1 MFKLTKRYCIGL
13 LSVIFLI
20 ALLSPWLVYE
30 TALSNVIG
38 RPSIGNTNFVS
49 REDAAEIWLE
59 LKETGPIRMEIMT
72 PYSYLFFLILD
83 GPNSPGS
90 RLAWYV
96 ARDYN
101 ANRLKDKRMIWWHLS
116 GAAMTVWLTR
126 NSTVED
132 LLTKANDIHQLKA
145 RAVSARSKHVD

>member
-1 MFKLTKRYCIGL
+1 MFKLTKRYCI
-13 LSVIFLI
+13 SVLVVILLI

-30 TALSNVIG
+30 AGLSNING
-38 RPSIGNTNFVS
+38 RPSIGNANFVS
-49 REDAAEIWLE
+49 REDATEIWIE

-101 ANRLKDKRMIWWHLS
+101 ADRLKDKRMIWWHLS

-126 NSTVED
+126 NSNLED
-132 LLTKANDIHQLKA
+132 LLTKANKIHLSRA
-145 RAVSARSKHVD
+145 RAVSAQSKRTD